1 MEVFLPGDHWWTI
14 MIIVIMFIARIGIR
28 TEHEKDDDDYDAR

>member
-1 MEVFLPGDHWWTI
+1 MDNYD
-14 MIIVIMFIARIGIR
+14 VIMFIARIAIR